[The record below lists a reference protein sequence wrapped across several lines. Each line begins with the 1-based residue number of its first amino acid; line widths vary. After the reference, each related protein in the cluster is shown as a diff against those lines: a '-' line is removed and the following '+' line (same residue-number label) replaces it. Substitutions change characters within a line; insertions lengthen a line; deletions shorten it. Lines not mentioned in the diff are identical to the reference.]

1 MPKKT
6 KREKRLAQEHKR
18 TQLLQKF
25 TLQETVVVPAAEE
38 EKRVEIPTSVLAP
51 KLAKSPLTQEE
62 TLMSKFF
69 ISDFRKSIMLIG
81 IIIALEIAV
90 YFGTINNYFKF

>member
-25 TLQETVVVPAAEE
+25 TLQEPVFQPVQIEAKKTENISLE
-38 EKRVEIPTSVLAP
+38 P
-51 KLAKSPLTQEE
+51 KQKYVKSPLTQEE
-62 TLMSKFF
+62 RMISNFF
-69 ISDFRKSIMLIG
+69 ISDFRKSIMLITF
-81 IIIALEIAV
+81 IIALEIAV

>member
-25 TLQETVVVPAAEE
+25 TLQEPAPQPVQKAEKKAQNDSPE
-38 EKRVEIPTSVLAP
+38 VRQKYL
-51 KLAKSPLTQEE
+51 KSPLTQEE
-62 TLMSKFF
+62 KAMRGFF
-69 ISDFRKSIMLIG
+69 ISDFRKSIIYISL
-81 IIIALEIAV
+81 IIALEIAV